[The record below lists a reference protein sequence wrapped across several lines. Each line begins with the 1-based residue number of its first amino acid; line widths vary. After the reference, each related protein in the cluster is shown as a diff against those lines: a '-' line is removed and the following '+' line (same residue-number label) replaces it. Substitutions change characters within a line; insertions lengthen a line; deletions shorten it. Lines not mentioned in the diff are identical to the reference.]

1 MPSQGRLRHVFSLP
15 RVAALIACAGGVF
28 PLSVYAQPVGVGGVG
43 SGSVGSAP
51 AAPPQ
56 VASNGQYYG
65 DQVNV
70 AAINGRDFA
79 GIKLAATTQRG
90 EVVIRAARAWVWTE
104 GSSSGVRIIGNDGLP
119 VGTQRIV
126 LQGDVSIELAGH
138 RFTAPQAV
146 LWSQTLAVPAIAFGE
161 TPAAPDQD
169 LATRQIA
176 VFFDRVSDPGAQA
189 GYSQAADRLLVTGVI
204 DGSFALKADALTPGR
219 PTVAAQTTFL
229 VESEQ
234 RLARYLRELVGKPD
248 ESPEPKASLA
258 PGVVSG
264 KITPGFSRPYEP
276 NSPIAKI
283 NRGKAAE
290 QDETP
295 IEDRTEPLFAKDGI
309 VTFAVGTRA
318 PDAPTAPDFG
328 EQVNDSAYIRL
339 VRGEEGGDNSLILTG
354 GVAVQYTDLRKT
366 RNLLISAERA
376 VIFMP
381 AGPLTDLSKFASDQL
396 RGIYL
401 EGDVVATDGQYTL
414 RGPRVFYDFQQ
425 NRAVMADAVFSTVDA
440 KLGIPIYVRARTL
453 RQEAANQV
461 KAEGARLST
470 SSFFEPVFTIGA
482 KSITVTEAAAKA
494 EGGRKVT
501 YVDAQNITLR
511 GMGVPFFWLPG
522 FKGEIDNIPLR
533 DVRVDN
539 SSGSGAALKT
549 TWNAFGLMG
558 MKAPEGVDARLLIDY
573 YFDRGFAAGTRTDWA
588 TPTLT
593 GQLFAYTLVSDNGRD
608 VLSNGTRFEQDQ
620 QFRGAVLAEN
630 RWDITPNWSLFAEVS
645 KISDEQFIDGFFKE
659 IGSEGREVASDI
671 YLRYIGGNSHFS
683 ALIKGTFDNFT
694 PNQYLLQSQGYTVN
708 KLPEIKYA
716 RLADDV
722 LPGIQPGLLTWTHE
736 YDYSRIA
743 FKFTEPTIRDFG
755 FNDPFITNKEF
766 GINPNQSPGDRLR
779 AAGFNEQAFNRA
791 DTRQELSGVFDWSF
805 LRINPFVVGRFT
817 GYDKKIEEIS
827 AFSPDGDKLYRAW
840 WAAGARFS
848 TEIERIDDSIES
860 SFFDLHRIRHII
872 TPSAT
877 VWTASST
884 IREESLPI
892 YDDTVEALAT
902 GSAVRTGVS
911 NVWQTQR
918 GGPGRW
924 HSVDVLKINTDF
936 TFATADRNTDS
947 PFGRFFD
954 NRPEYSFLGNYFTGE
969 ATWQATDA
977 VGLVYSVIYDF
988 DKNQTARTTAGGVIQ
1003 HSPEFS
1009 TYAQVRYLN
1018 PLNATYVD
1026 AGLNYQL
1033 TRVYSVGTSMTYD
1046 TNLNEIQ
1053 TVSATLRRRFQD
1065 ASVGVRVNFNSI
1077 TEETSVGVVF
1087 EPQATVNKRQN
1098 DQIDRLRNIGR

>member
-1 MPSQGRLRHVFSLP
+1 M
-15 RVAALIACAGGVF
+15 IACAG
-28 PLSVYAQPVGVGGVG
+28 SVLPISSLVAQVQPP
-43 SGSVGSAP
+43 SSSP
-51 AAPPQ
+51 ATPPK
-56 VASNGQYYG
+56 YYG
-65 DQVNV
+65 DQIGD
-70 AAINGRDFA
+70 INGRDFA
-79 GIKLAATTQRG
+79 GVRLAASTQRG
-90 EVVIRAARAWVWTE
+90 EVIIRAARAWVWTE
-104 GSSSGVRIIGNDGLP
+104 GGGSGTRIIGNDGLP
-119 VGTQRIV
+119 IGTQRIL
-126 LQGDVSIELAGH
+126 LQGDVTIELAGH

-146 LWSQTLAVPAIAFGE
+146 IWSQTLETPPVAFGQ
-161 TPAAPDQD
+161 AVPDQD

-189 GYSQAADRLLVTGVI
+189 GYSQAADRLLVTGVL
-204 DGSFALKADALTPGR
+204 DGSFALRPDALTPGR
-219 PTVAAQTTFL
+219 PTNPPQTQFL

-234 RLARYLRELVGKPD
+234 RWARYLRELVGKP
-248 ESPEPKASLA
+248 EEGPEPKASLA
-258 PGVVSG
+258 PGVISG
-264 KITPGFSRPYEP
+264 RMTPGFSRPYEP
-276 NSPIAKI
+276 NSPIT
-283 NRGKAAE
+283 KATNARE
-290 QDETP
+290 PVPEDVA
-295 IEDRTEPLFAKDGI
+295 IGDRTEPLFAKDGI

-318 PDAPTAPDFG
+318 PDAPTAPEFG

-339 VRGEEGGDNSLILTG
+339 VRGEEGGDNTLILTG
-354 GVAVQYTDLRKT
+354 GVAVQYTDLRKN

-381 AGPLTDLSKFASDQL
+381 AGPLTDLSKFSADQL

-401 EGDVVATDGQYTL
+401 EGDVVATDGQYSL

-440 KLGIPIYVRARTL
+440 KLGIPIYVRAQTL

-482 KSITVTEAAAKA
+482 KSISVTEAPAKA

-501 YVDAQNITLR
+501 YIDAQNITLR
-511 GMGVPFFWLPG
+511 GMNVPFFWLPG
-522 FKGEIDNIPLR
+522 FKGEIDAIPLR
-533 DVRVDN
+533 DVRVEN
-539 SSGSGAALKT
+539 SSGSGGALKT
-549 TWNAFGLMG
+549 TWNAFGLAG
-558 MKAPEGVDARLLIDY
+558 IKAPEGLDAQLLIDY
-573 YFDRGFAAGTRTDWA
+573 YFDRGFAAGTRTSWS

-683 ALIKGTFDNFT
+683 ALVKGTFDNFT

-736 YDYSRIA
+736 YDYSRVA
-743 FKFTEPTIRDFG
+743 FKFTEPVISDFG
-755 FNDPFITNKEF
+755 FTNPIVTNQQF
-766 GINPNQSPGDRLR
+766 GINPNQSPADRLR
-779 AAGFNEQAFNRA
+779 AAGFNEQAFNRV
-791 DTRQELSGVFDWSF
+791 DTRQEFAGVFDWNV

-817 GYDKKIEEIS
+817 GYDQKIEDIS
-827 AFSPDGDKLYRAW
+827 AFSPDGDKQYRAW

-848 TEIERIDDSIES
+848 TEIERIDDSVES
-860 SFFDLHRIRHII
+860 QFFDLHRIRHII

-924 HSVDVLKINTDF
+924 HSVDVFKLNTDF
-936 TFATADRNTDS
+936 TFATADRNNDS

-954 NRPEYSFLGNYFTGE
+954 ARPEYSFLGNYFTGE

-988 DKNQTARTTAGGVIQ
+988 DTNQPARTTAGGVIQ

-1018 PLNATYVD
+1018 PLDATYVD
-1026 AGLNYQL
+1026 AGVNYQL
-1033 TRVYSVGTSMTYD
+1033 TRIYSVGASMTYD

-1065 ASVGVRVNFNSI
+1065 ASVGVRMNFNSI
-1077 TEETSVGVVF
+1077 TDETSVGIVF
-1087 EPQATVNKRQN
+1087 EPQAAVAKRQSE
-1098 DQIDRLRNIGR
+1098 QLDRLRNIGR